1 MILGL
6 GFRFPRELSKLRF
19 IHLVDKEKN
28 PKQIESLRGGE
39 VAQLVGLLSGTHKAL
54 GSIPK
59 QCINWTWWCMLIIPE
74 VSGILAT

>member
-54 GSIPK
+54 G
-59 QCINWTWWCMLIIPE
+59 
-74 VSGILAT
+74 